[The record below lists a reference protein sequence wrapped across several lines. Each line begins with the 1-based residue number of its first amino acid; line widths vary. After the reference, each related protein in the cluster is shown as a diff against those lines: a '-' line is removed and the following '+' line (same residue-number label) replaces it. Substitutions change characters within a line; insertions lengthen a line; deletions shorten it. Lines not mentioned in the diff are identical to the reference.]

1 MRSSKRLISG
11 VLSTILC
18 LGGVSAG
25 NNRSLTAGE
34 QVLVAAVISAGAL
47 EFGDKIR
54 GFLGSLARRRTSE
67 MGRVSNYVEQ
77 SVNSNDEMSQMPEK
91 NVGRPTKWF
100 SCEYQKE
107 PEFSS
112 VEALVKKNGGG
123 KLTLSNWACL
133 LQSKVG
139 IYLLEKNG
147 DVCKFAIY
155 IRYNIEN
162 GESLTKNVE
171 HETVSRILG
180 MKDIS
185 MAKSPVSYSERLG
198 YYVEV
203 GFRVNDDAKN
213 LAEIIEPLV
222 AIALRLNLKNNKK
235 TISEI
240 ARYLAYKNNDEE
252 YNVNYMADAWFNG
265 WCYWDDNEEAV
276 LVNEN
281 RTVN

>member
-25 NNRSLTAGE
+25 NNRSLTAEE
-34 QVLVAAVISAGAL
+34 QLLVAAVISAGAL
-47 EFGDKIR
+47 EFGGEIR
-54 GFLGSLARRRTSE
+54 NFFKSPARRRTSE
-67 MGRVSNYVEQ
+67 RERVSNYVEQ
-77 SVNSNDEMSQMPEK
+77 SVNLNDEMSQMPEE

-112 VEALVKKNGGG
+112 VEALVKKSGGG
-123 KLTLSNWACL
+123 ELTEYMWARL
-133 LQSKVG
+133 LQSGVG
-139 IYLLEKNG
+139 VYLLEKNG
-147 DVCKFAIY
+147 NACKFAIY
-155 IRYNIEN
+155 IKD
-162 GESLTKNVE
+162 ESLTKNVK
-171 HETVSRILG
+171 HETVNRILG
-180 MKDIS
+180 IEDIS
-185 MAKSPVSYSERLG
+185 MAKSPVSYSKVSYFEKLG

-203 GFRVNDDAKN
+203 KIDFDVNDDTKN

-240 ARYLAYKNNDEE
+240 ARYLAYKNKDEE
-252 YNVNYMADAWFNG
+252 CNVNYMADAWFNG
-265 WCYWDDNEEAV
+265 WCYWDDDEEAV

-281 RTVN
+281 R